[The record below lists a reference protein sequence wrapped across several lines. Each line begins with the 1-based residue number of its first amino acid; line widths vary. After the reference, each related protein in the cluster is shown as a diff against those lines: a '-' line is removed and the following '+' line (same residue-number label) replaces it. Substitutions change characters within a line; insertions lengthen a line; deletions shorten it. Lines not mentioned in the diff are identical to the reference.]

1 MKSDEAGLAEGG
13 GVEPRGE
20 PGGESGSEREASWMS
35 PRAATA
41 FATTCS
47 TNQLSLKPGWERR
60 TIGLPSPMRSRNVS
74 INPYSTHI
82 SGFRSNTFATHNA
95 AVFRT

>member
-1 MKSDEAGLAEGG
+1 MMKSDEAGLAEGG

-47 TNQLSLKPGWERR
+47 TNQLSLTWVGKTDHWV
-60 TIGLPSPMRSRNVS
+60 TITYEVS
-74 INPYSTHI
+74 
-82 SGFRSNTFATHNA
+82 
-95 AVFRT
+95 